1 MYYHLY
7 CWCRLLH
14 IMYLRLIVSL
24 FLNIDDH
31 SRVRLEEIPNTPGSD
46 YINANFID
54 VSIIFLY
61 LLVKPNLSVC

>member
-1 MYYHLY
+1 MCTFIYIIGVIYWISIVFLS
-7 CWCRLLH
+7 
-14 IMYLRLIVSL
+14 LI
-24 FLNIDDH
+24 IDDH